1 MYPPKKQ
8 SCVPRQPRVS
18 SNSKSYESD
27 AHVIDGN
34 LSDEVVGIMA
44 LSCHKMSCDVLS
56 YCVNLLLF
64 NDLRI
69 ILRHCNFAE
78 NIKLK
83 LL

>member
-8 SCVPRQPRVS
+8 PCVPRQPRVS
-18 SNSKSYESD
+18 SYSKSYEFD
-27 AHVIDGN
+27 THVIDGN

-56 YCVNLLLF
+56 YRANLLLI
-64 NDLRI
+64 NNLRI

>member
-8 SCVPRQPRVS
+8 PCVPRQPRVS
-18 SNSKSYESD
+18 SYSKSYESD
-27 AHVIDGN
+27 AHVIDVN

-56 YCVNLLLF
+56 YRANLLLL
-64 NDLRI
+64 NNLCI
-69 ILRHCNFAE
+69 ILRHCIFSE